1 MPYKKLDSAKIERT
15 IYILHRNIRES
26 LGNRGLVRVCG
37 ELHELSRKAESEA
50 VAIARR
56 NWLVVGVA
64 VALSVAIVGLIV
76 WSMVHLKPINGPLV
90 FSDYLQALESGINDL
105 LLTGAAIWFLFTVE
119 NRLKRRRALNAIHEL
134 RAIAHIIDMHQL
146 TKNPSWEGAGPGDL
160 PLQEPAP
167 EAGVDL
173 HLYFQ
178 YCSAMLSLTG
188 KVAALYVQKFNDSET
203 LAAVNEVEELTTG
216 LSRKIWQK
224 MTVLQTGRG
233 AANVAA
239 SIVPAIAQADTQG
252 DQAS

>member
-15 IYILHRNIRES
+15 IGILHGKIASS
-26 LGNRGLVRVCG
+26 LGDRGLARVCG
-37 ELHELSRKAESEA
+37 ELHELSRKAEGEA

-64 VALSVAIVGLIV
+64 VVLSVVIVALIV
-76 WSMVHLKPINGPLV
+76 WSMLHLKPINGPLV

-146 TKNPSWEGAGPGDL
+146 TKNPSWEGAGPGE
-160 PLQEPAP
+160 QPAP
-167 EAGVDL
+167 EVGEDL

-224 MTVLQTGRG
+224 MTVLQSGRG
-233 AANVAA
+233 TANVVASVEPTIATAA
-239 SIVPAIAQADTQG
+239 TQG

>member
-15 IYILHRNIRES
+15 IAALHGKIAES
-26 LGNRGLVRVCG
+26 LRDRGLVRVCG
-37 ELHELSRKAESEA
+37 ELHELSRKAGKES

-76 WSMVHLKPINGPLV
+76 WSMVHLRPINGPLV

-146 TKNPSWEGAGPGDL
+146 TKNPSWEGAGSGD
-160 PLQEPAP
+160 QPAP

-224 MTVLQTGRG
+224 MTVLQSGRG
-233 AANVAA
+233 AANVATA
-239 SIVPAIAQADTQG
+239 IVPTIAPAATQG

>member
-15 IYILHRNIRES
+15 IATLHGNITEN
-26 LGNRGLVRVCG
+26 LGDRGLVRVCG
-37 ELHELSRKAESEA
+37 ELHELSRKAEGEA

-64 VALSVAIVGLIV
+64 GVLSVVIVGLIV
-76 WSMVHLKPINGPLV
+76 WSMVHLRPINGPLV

-146 TKNPSWEGAGPGDL
+146 TKNPSWEGAGPGE
-160 PLQEPAP
+160 QPAP
-167 EAGVDL
+167 EVGEDL

-224 MTVLQTGRG
+224 MTVLQSGRG
-233 AANVAA
+233 TVNVAA
-239 SIVPAIAQADTQG
+239 SVVPTIAPAATQG

>member
-15 IYILHRNIRES
+15 IAALHGKIAES
-26 LGNRGLVRVCG
+26 LRDRGLVRVCG
-37 ELHELSRKAESEA
+37 ELHALSRKAESEA

-64 VALSVAIVGLIV
+64 GVLSVVIVGLIV

-146 TKNPSWEGAGPGDL
+146 TKNPSWEGAGPGG
-160 PLQEPAP
+160 QPAP
-167 EAGVDL
+167 EAGLDL

-224 MTVLQTGRG
+224 MTVLQSGRG
-233 AANVAA
+233 AVNVAA
-239 SIVPAIAQADTQG
+239 SVVPTIAPAATQG